1 MYKCG
6 WRFFKCIRWL
16 DINSSIAYSDAQR
29 TNNSSRSVKTYSD
42 LNLNF
47 TRNPATG
54 DVARLTDIEAV
65 KRSVRNLILTN
76 QFERPFHPEI
86 GSSVRA
92 LLFENVTPLNAILL
106 EDRIREVI
114 INFEERA
121 LITSVRVIDDADR
134 NGYRVIINF
143 QVLNSVENVSITEF
157 LQRLR

>member
-1 MYKCG
+1 M
-6 WRFFKCIRWL
+6 
-16 DINSSIAYSDAQR
+16 AYTDAQA
-29 TNNSSRSVKTYSD
+29 TNNSTRSNKTYSD

-47 TRNPATG
+47 TKNPATN
-54 DVARLTDIEAV
+54 DVARLTDVEAV
-65 KRSVRNLILTN
+65 KRSVRNLVLTN

-114 INFEERA
+114 INFEDRA
-121 LITSVRVIDDADR
+121 EITSVRVIDDADR

-143 QVLNSVENVSITEF
+143 QVLNSVENVTITEF

>member
-1 MYKCG
+1 M
-6 WRFFKCIRWL
+6 
-16 DINSSIAYSDAQR
+16 AYSDAQR

-114 INFEERA
+114 INFEEIA
-121 LITSVRVIDDADR
+121 LITNVRVIDDADR

>member
-1 MYKCG
+1 M
-6 WRFFKCIRWL
+6 
-16 DINSSIAYSDAQR
+16 AYSDAQR

-86 GSSVRA
+86 DSSVRA

-121 LITSVRVIDDADR
+121 ELTNVRVIDDADR

>member
-1 MYKCG
+1 M
-6 WRFFKCIRWL
+6 
-16 DINSSIAYSDAQR
+16 AYSDAQR

-65 KRSVRNLILTN
+65 KRSVRNLVLTN

-114 INFEERA
+114 INFEDRA
-121 LITSVRVIDDADR
+121 EITSVRVIDDADR

>member
-1 MYKCG
+1 M
-6 WRFFKCIRWL
+6 
-16 DINSSIAYSDAQR
+16 AYSDAQR

-65 KRSVRNLILTN
+65 KRSVRNLVLTN

-86 GSSVRA
+86 GSSVRE

-121 LITSVRVIDDADR
+121 QITNVRVIDDFDR
-134 NGYRVIINF
+134 NGYKVIINF
-143 QVLNSVENVSITEF
+143 TVLNSVENVSIQEF

>member
-1 MYKCG
+1 M
-6 WRFFKCIRWL
+6 
-16 DINSSIAYSDAQR
+16 AYSDAQR
-29 TNNSSRSVKTYSD
+29 TNNSSRSVKTFSD

>member
-1 MYKCG
+1 M
-6 WRFFKCIRWL
+6 
-16 DINSSIAYSDAQR
+16 AYSDAQR

-106 EDRIREVI
+106 EDRIREVM

>member
-1 MYKCG
+1 M
-6 WRFFKCIRWL
+6 
-16 DINSSIAYSDAQR
+16 AYSDAQR

-121 LITSVRVIDDADR
+121 ELTNVRVIDDADR

>member
-1 MYKCG
+1 M
-6 WRFFKCIRWL
+6 
-16 DINSSIAYSDAQR
+16 AYSDAQR
-29 TNNSSRSVKTYSD
+29 TNNSSRSVKTFSD

-143 QVLNSVENVSITEF
+143 QVLNSVENVSIQEF

>member
-1 MYKCG
+1 M
-6 WRFFKCIRWL
+6 
-16 DINSSIAYSDAQR
+16 AYSDAQR

>member
-1 MYKCG
+1 M
-6 WRFFKCIRWL
+6 
-16 DINSSIAYSDAQR
+16 AYSDAQR

-121 LITSVRVIDDADR
+121 LITNVRVIDEADR
-134 NGYRVIINF
+134 NGYRVVINF

-157 LQRLR
+157 SQRLR

>member
-1 MYKCG
+1 M
-6 WRFFKCIRWL
+6 
-16 DINSSIAYSDAQR
+16 AYSDAQR

-86 GSSVRA
+86 GSSVRNI
-92 LLFENVTPLNAILL
+92 LFENITPLNAVLL
-106 EDRIREVI
+106 EDRIKEVI
-114 INFEERA
+114 NNFEPRA
-121 LITSVRVIDDADR
+121 DISSVQVFDEIDNNR
-134 NGYRVIINF
+134 YRVVVNF
-143 QVLNSVENVSITEF
+143 YVLSATEETTITEF
-157 LQRLR
+157 LERLR

>member
-1 MYKCG
+1 M
-6 WRFFKCIRWL
+6 
-16 DINSSIAYSDAQR
+16 AYSDAQR

-114 INFEERA
+114 INFEDRA
-121 LITSVRVIDDADR
+121 EITSVRVIDDADR

>member
-1 MYKCG
+1 M
-6 WRFFKCIRWL
+6 
-16 DINSSIAYSDAQR
+16 AYSDAQR

-65 KRSVRNLILTN
+65 KRSVRNLVLTN

-92 LLFENVTPLNAILL
+92 LLFENVTPLNAVLL

-114 INFEERA
+114 INFENRA
-121 LITSVRVIDDADR
+121 QLTNVNVIDDADR

-143 QVLNSVENVSITEF
+143 QVLNSVDNVSITEF

>member
-1 MYKCG
+1 M
-6 WRFFKCIRWL
+6 
-16 DINSSIAYSDAQR
+16 AYTDAQG
-29 TNNSSRSVKTYSD
+29 TNNSSRSNKTYSD

-47 TRNPATG
+47 TKNPATN

-65 KRSVRNLILTN
+65 KRAVRNLILTN

-86 GSSVRA
+86 GSSIRD
-92 LLFENVTPLNAILL
+92 LLFETITPLNAVLL

-114 INFEERA
+114 INFENRA
-121 LITSVRVIDDADR
+121 QLTNVNVIDDADR

-143 QVLNSVENVSITEF
+143 QVLNSVDNVSITEF